1 MCVFVCAERGA
12 GGRILLTVWG
22 SFCQTLTFLG
32 PIVLVETA
40 NTPIGAKL
48 VFDVVVGL
56 SLVVLTEIS
65 LREGGIG

>member
-1 MCVFVCAERGA
+1 MFLCVLYEGRG
-12 GGRILLTVWG
+12 GILLTIWG

-32 PIVLVETA
+32 PIVLVETV

-48 VFDVVVGL
+48 VFDVVVVGL